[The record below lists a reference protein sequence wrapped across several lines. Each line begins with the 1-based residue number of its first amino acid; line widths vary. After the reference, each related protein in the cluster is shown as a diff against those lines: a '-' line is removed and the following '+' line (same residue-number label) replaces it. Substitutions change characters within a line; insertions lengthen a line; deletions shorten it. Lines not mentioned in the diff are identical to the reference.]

1 MDLKTKQN
9 EIQHEVYEQI
19 NSAIALSAVTLFT
32 ENPGM
37 TSFGWRQWDDRDSL
51 FSEGTF
57 RDTLATPDINGN
69 DGVEIYDVTMIGLQQ
84 TVAKFLEQF
93 DPQLLLVA
101 FGRKQEVVVYAD
113 LTIEVTEYDPYGFG
127 TEEFQES
134 SIFEA
139 TV

>member
-19 NSAIALSAVTLFT
+19 NTAITLSAVTLFA